1 MHERTRFLKRV
12 AWAALAMFAWLP
24 AWSADPR
31 EPAAE
36 RRPDAAQAVQEG
48 NVNQWLEHYQ
58 RERGAAWPAP
68 TLERDTG
75 RSLQD
80 DPQVP
85 AEQPVSVPGQVD
97 R

>member
-1 MHERTRFLKRV
+1 M
-12 AWAALAMFAWLP
+12 
-24 AWSADPR
+24 R

-68 TLERDTG
+68 AMERDIE
-75 RSLQD
+75 RARQD
-80 DPQVP
+80 HPP
-85 AEQPVSVPGQVD
+85 APAGQPVSVPNQAD

>member
-1 MHERTRFLKRV
+1 MHARMRFLKGM
-12 AWAALAMFAWLP
+12 ACALAISVSLLAQGVDM
-24 AWSADPR
+24 R

-68 TLERDTG
+68 ATERDIDRAPRDQPTA
-75 RSLQD
+75 
-80 DPQVP
+80 P
-85 AEQPVSVPGQVD
+85 ARQPVSVPDQAD